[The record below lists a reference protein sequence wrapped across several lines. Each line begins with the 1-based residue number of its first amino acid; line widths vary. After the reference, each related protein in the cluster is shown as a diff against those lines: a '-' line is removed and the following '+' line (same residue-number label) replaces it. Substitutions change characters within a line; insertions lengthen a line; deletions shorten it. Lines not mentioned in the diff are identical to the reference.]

1 MAEILLLEETSFG
14 SISNP
19 PYGFS
24 RIISPSPFALEIG
37 AKYRVVF
44 DGTEY
49 SCIGVDASPL
59 GTGAVGIGNG
69 AAFGLAGS
77 GEPFCVGTFSGA
89 MIVLCLLDTEPT
101 QHSIA
106 IYKKE
111 EAASGLV
118 TENYDG
124 TQNVFYGVET
134 VSLENTDGEIE
145 TFVHE
150 SLVAEPVE
158 ATVDVDWSGGD
169 MVVTPDEGKVF
180 SSVNIPAPE
189 NLIPQNIAEGVNI
202 AGIIG
207 ALTAGGGLSE
217 CNCLV
222 KTVDMS
228 AVGSGLVTIIPGEEL
243 KTAGF
248 TLYSATEPTANHLWT
263 IIMLIS
269 TEHTAG
275 ATKKIFFAFRQNAV
289 LGTYSGSARTN
300 GVCIYSNGTGAMK
313 SSNSS
318 APTNCDYSIG
328 GKISMQ
334 PMLTEEGMSV
344 SLDVNKSAFPQGKCM
359 AIVIQHKTKT
369 ASQLINGE

>member
-14 SISNP
+14 SVINP
-19 PYGFS
+19 PYGYS
-24 RIISPSPFALEIG
+24 RIVSPATFVLEIG
-37 AKYRVVF
+37 AEYRVVF

-49 SCIGVDASPL
+49 SCVGVDASPL

-77 GEPFCVGTFSGA
+77 DEPFCVGTFSGA
-89 MIVLCLLDTEPT
+89 MIVVCLLDTEPT

-134 VSLENTDGEIE
+134 VSLENTEGEIE
-145 TFVHE
+145 MFVHE

-189 NLIPQNIAEGVNI
+189 NLVPENIAEGVNI

-207 ALTAGGGLSE
+207 ALTAGGGSNVRLASGSFRGIRTPYTVEHNLGVIPDFVISYGLMSSPNDSCLHVGTSE
-217 CNCLV
+217 AGAEKLGFDKARCWRFWRYASDNYYKITSAERGYDNSASGELAI
-222 KTVDMS
+222 S
-228 AVGSGLVTIIPGEEL
+228 AV
-243 KTAGF
+243 
-248 TLYSATEPTANHLWT
+248 TETT
-263 IIMLIS
+263 FDV
-269 TEHTAG
+269 G
-275 ATKKIFFAFRQNAV
+275 
-289 LGTYSGSARTN
+289 
-300 GVCIYSNGTGAMK
+300 MK
-313 SSNSS
+313 DK
-318 APTNCDYSIG
+318 PI
-328 GKISMQ
+328 
-334 PMLTEEGMSV
+334 
-344 SLDVNKSAFPQGKCM
+344 NKNFPQCWI
-359 AIVIQHKTKT
+359 ALALFDPETFRIEIPSRDVDL
-369 ASQLINGE
+369 A

>member
-1 MAEILLLEETSFG
+1 MAEILLLEETTFG
-14 SISNP
+14 SVTNP
-19 PYGFS
+19 PYGYS
-24 RIISPSPFALEIG
+24 RIVSPATFVLEIG
-37 AKYRVVF
+37 AEYRVVF

-49 SCIGVDASPL
+49 SSIGVDASPL

-134 VSLENTDGEIE
+134 VSLENTEGEIE

-207 ALTAGGGLSE
+207 AMVAGGGRNVVRYYGTHKGYGEIAHNLG
-217 CNCLV
+217 V
-222 KTVDMS
+222 
-228 AVGSGLVTIIPGEEL
+228 IPDIAIALLPHGTTFPNG
-243 KTAGF
+243 KAYAAIGVSDIA
-248 TLYSATEPTANHLWT
+248 YSAGIILPRNTRISSVNGKVYSSGYVVGIESTNVSHPFNNASPTT
-263 IIMLIS
+263 I
-269 TEHTAG
+269 
-275 ATKKIFFAFRQNAV
+275 R
-289 LGTYSGSARTN
+289 LGLD
-300 GVCIYSNGTGAMK
+300 
-313 SSNSS
+313 SSYN
-318 APTNCDYSIG
+318 YEVYLIG
-328 GKISMQ
+328 G
-334 PMLTEEGMSV
+334 LT
-344 SLDVNKSAFPQGKCM
+344 
-359 AIVIQHKTKT
+359 
-369 ASQLINGE
+369 